1 MYVQGVGE
9 GQQKCE
15 WTVSIPIAC
24 KLSVGGKT
32 VCLNYFEAPVVGARG
47 ARLPALLGLRSLTSL
62 SATLCMHENNEAL
75 YVPLP
80 GGPIEDF
87 ASMPKV
93 PTVQSTIR
101 PFDHDD

>member
-1 MYVQGVGE
+1 
-9 GQQKCE
+9 
-15 WTVSIPIAC
+15 
-24 KLSVGGKT
+24 
-32 VCLNYFEAPVVGARG
+32 
-47 ARLPALLGLRSLTSL
+47 
-62 SATLCMHENNEAL
+62 MHENNEAL